1 MLPGSSLKGRFI
13 AHGCC
18 GQTSLSPD
26 NDLDDD
32 DDENDIDD
40 NDVYDDMMIMIMDFE
55 NHALGIQDDLKL
67 KYNVVRNQTLRL
79 SKQILTIKN
88 KVLDAG
94 IVHQTFLCG
103 EYCCHGL
110 YIENLE

>member
-32 DDENDIDD
+32 DDDNDIDD

-94 IVHQTFLCG
+94 IVHQTFL
-103 EYCCHGL
+103 
-110 YIENLE
+110 